1 MDVQVESTFILAV
14 DQYLYTQHPTT
25 HCTAIVSDLYQL
37 YLMGSQQ
44 SSHRLST
51 ATKAQL
57 TNAPCE
63 T

>member
-1 MDVQVESTFILAV
+1 MSRYKAPSAWLLINIFMPMQLPA
-14 DQYLYTQHPTT
+14 T

-44 SSHRLST
+44 SSRRLST
-51 ATKAQL
+51 AAKSQL
-57 TNAPCE
+57 TNAPLQ